1 MAGKVLDARFY
12 RTAAGNEPVRDW
24 LKGLSP
30 ADRRVVGYD
39 IGLVEDG
46 WPVGMPVCRSLGGGL
61 WEVRSEISDGRIARL
76 IFLIRRSDMLLLHG
90 FIKKSQQTPKAD
102 LETAARRLADFKTR
116 LEHGAGKSKG

>member
-61 WEVRSEISDGRIARL
+61 WEVRSDISDGPHCPLDLPHPAIGHAVAARL
-76 IFLIRRSDMLLLHG
+76 HQEEPTDTESRFGDRR
-90 FIKKSQQTPKAD
+90 
-102 LETAARRLADFKTR
+102 EAA
-116 LEHGAGKSKG
+116 G

>member
-46 WPVGMPVCRSLGGGL
+46 WPVGMPACRSLGGGFVGSAL
-61 WEVRSEISDGRIARL
+61 GYQRRPHCPLDLPHPAIGHAVAARL
-76 IFLIRRSDMLLLHG
+76 HQEEPTDTESRFGDRR
-90 FIKKSQQTPKAD
+90 
-102 LETAARRLADFKTR
+102 EAA
-116 LEHGAGKSKG
+116 G